1 VGLHGHFQAAVYALQ
16 FHSGHQQKFGA
27 RRRSNFDRLPPTSV
41 RRTSTNIGAKHRN
54 QLVRR
59 RLAMTVHATQRLRSL
74 ALAARSRCSSKRELL
89 LVHWRPISTDADC
102 LYRRHRFGAR
112 YSDETLVKW

>member
-1 VGLHGHFQAAVYALQ
+1 MRSSSILDTSRSSALVVEAILTDCRRLRCVER
-16 FHSGHQQKFGA
+16 QQIPA
-27 RRRSNFDRLPPTSV
+27 QNTEINS
-41 RRTSTNIGAKHRN
+41 
-54 QLVRR
+54 LVRR

-74 ALAARSRCSSKRELL
+74 ALAARSRCSSKRELP

-102 LYRRHRFGAR
+102 LHRRHRFGAR